1 MRCGVKGCSDSLSL
15 SRRCKYLHINV
26 LRKRLRLAPGPR
38 LAPGML
44 DNAGVWPKILMRQI
58 MISAACHQRFS
69 GTTWLVQGVSFALE
83 AQAFRSFTTNNRRR
97 S

>member
-1 MRCGVKGCSDSLSL
+1 MFGL
-15 SRRCKYLHINV
+15 SRGCKPLYINV
-26 LRKRLRLAPGPR
+26 LRKRLRLALR
-38 LAPGML
+38 ML
-44 DNAGVWPKILMRQI
+44 DNGGILAENTNETN